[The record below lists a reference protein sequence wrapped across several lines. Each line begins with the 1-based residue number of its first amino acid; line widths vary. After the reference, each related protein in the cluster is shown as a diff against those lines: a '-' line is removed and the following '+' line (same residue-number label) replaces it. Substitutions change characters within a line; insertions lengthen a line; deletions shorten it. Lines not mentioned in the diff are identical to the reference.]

1 MIKFKYVSQ
10 RDGTIGVIG
19 TGDGYKTARWYI
31 KSTVWGSQ
39 TVAAMAE
46 TMDRDY
52 TGDGAAE
59 CFTQLPVAV
68 RDTSGRG
75 NFWT

>member
-19 TGDGYKTARWYI
+19 TDDGYKTARWYT

-39 TVAAMAE
+39 TVSAMAE
-46 TMDRDY
+46 TMHHDY

-59 CFTQLPVAV
+59 RFTRLPVAV
-68 RDTSGRG
+68 RDTSGCG
-75 NFWT
+75 NFWL